1 MHELA
6 VAESV
11 LDNVAARTGDCRVTS
26 VRLRIGRLSGVEL
39 ESLRFCFGLV
49 TDGTRLDGAELVIE
63 EPGGRLHCHSC
74 GRDVARDD
82 PILLC
87 PCGSA
92 DVSVVSG
99 RELQLISVEVV

>member
-11 LDNVAARTGDCRVTS
+11 LDNVSAHTGGSRVTV
-26 VRLRIGRLSGVEL
+26 VRLRIGRLSGVEPD
-39 ESLRFCFGLV
+39 SLRFCFGLV
-49 TDGTRLDGAELVIE
+49 TDGTPLDGAELVIE
-63 EPGGRLHCHSC
+63 EPGGRLHCEDC
-74 GRDVARDD
+74 GRDIARDD

-92 DVSVVSG
+92 DVRVVSG